1 MAFNLLPYTNFHD
14 LNLDW
19 ILERVKEMIAAK
31 NEVVANMEAAQE
43 AITTAQEA
51 EASAEASAVTA
62 EAAKV
67 EAVAAKNNATIS
79 ANAAQAALDDIGTA
93 AAGAV
98 ADWLAAHVDPDTGYV
113 IDNTLTVQGAAADAR
128 AVGVAVSGLRNFWK
142 ENYVD
147 LTWTNN
153 QISTTGNI
161 TASNNYLL
169 TGLIPINGGIAVT
182 IPNFNEDTPG
192 FTPYYMYVALY
203 SDENTFVS
211 LSAAQSEGFAI
222 LADEGYCFRLMAC
235 YQTTSTLA
243 PENAPFTQIV
253 TLSPTDTDIRAVPYA
268 GEAGKAADARATSEA
283 LLAIYNDLANLSLY
297 VDSSVEQVKT
307 LLPSVSTGD
316 LITAVNPIVVPGYIQ
331 ADGTIHS
338 GDTYRTTNLI
348 TIPKGYQLVFTAW
361 MASGGYYWAEYDST
375 GNTMISLGRK
385 GMATARNGIKIDAI
399 NTRYVRLSTRITDIP
414 IEAMNIYLAPLPS
427 APISW
432 EDTSNI
438 YHYDMA
444 DPDHVAVSFTDQY
457 VNASGSIVSQTG
469 YRLSS
474 IIYLQKGQT
483 IHFKCAGSA
492 SAFLLSEWTFNTV
505 FISGIMAGDDR
516 YHRVTYTA
524 DHDMYVRIGSRTS
537 ANIGSSLNKPYVSTA
552 DFENSIDLYYADLR
566 YSDNPLY
573 GKKIV
578 VIGDSLIAGYQLG
591 KDASWTRTVEIEN
604 GATVYNY
611 GINGN
616 AISSVSGS
624 SGTPMSKRINTTD
637 IPEISTADIIVLE
650 GGANDKNNNCPL
662 GTISDLDTDNST
674 VENTT
679 FYGAI
684 NKAINDIRTVNNHAR
699 ILFMT
704 TYHRADNTNSLGL
717 SYKDYADAMITACKN
732 KSVPCYDNY
741 SNSGMLFTDTNM
753 SWIDEGSYLG
763 TSRNNHLSPY
773 AFEWLTN
780 RYTRAISKL

>member
-1 MAFNLLPYTNFHD
+1 MAFEILPYTNFHD

-19 ILERVKEMIAAK
+19 ILKQFPIVYEARDQAVQAGDAA
-31 NEVVANMEAAQE
+31 VAAA
-43 AITTAQEA
+43 AAAA
-51 EASAEASAVTA
+51 ESATSAGTSATEA

-67 EAVAAKNNATIS
+67 EAVAAKNNAAIS
-79 ANAAQAALDDIGTA
+79 ADAAQAALESIGTA
-93 AAGAV
+93 TAGAV

-113 IDNTLTVQGAAADAR
+113 IDDTLSIKGAAADAR
-128 AVGVAVSGLRNFWK
+128 AVGVAVSGLRNMWK
-142 ENYVD
+142 ENPTD
-147 LTWTNN
+147 LTWTNYRI
-153 QISTTGNI
+153 QADGTLTSD
-161 TASNNYLL
+161 AQYLA
-169 TGLIPINGGIAVT
+169 TDPIPINGGIAVT
-182 IPNFNEDTPG
+182 VPDFNEDTPG
-192 FTPYYMYVALY
+192 FTPYNVYVALY
-203 SDENTFVS
+203 AADDSFVS
-211 LSAAQSEGFAI
+211 LSAAQTSGFAI
-222 LADEGYCFRLMAC
+222 LADEGYTFRLMAR
-235 YQTTSTLA
+235 YQTIANISPA
-243 PENAPFTQIV
+243 NAPFTQIV

-283 LLAIYNDLANLSLY
+283 LLSIYNDITNLSQY
-297 VDSSVEQVKT
+297 VDSSVEQVKN
-307 LLPSVSTGD
+307 LLPSVNTGE
-316 LITAVNPIVVPGYIQ
+316 LFTAVHPIMVPGYIQ

-338 GDTYRTTNLI
+338 GDAYRTTSLI

-375 GNTMISLGRK
+375 GNTMIALGRK
-385 GMATARNGIKIDAI
+385 GMATTRSGIKIDAI
-399 NTRYVRLSTRITDIP
+399 DTRYVRLSTRITDVP
-414 IEAMNIYLAPLPS
+414 VEAMGIYLVPLPDT
-427 APISW
+427 PVSW
-432 EDTSNI
+432 DETSNI
-438 YHYDMA
+438 YHYDMS
-444 DPDHVAVSFTDQY
+444 DPDHAAVSFTNQY
-457 VNASGSIVSQTG
+457 VNASGNIVNQTG

-474 IIYLQKGQT
+474 VIYLQKGQT

-505 FISGIMAGDDR
+505 FVSGIMAGNDR

-524 DHDMYVRIGSRTS
+524 DHDMYVRVGSRT
-537 ANIGSSLNKPYVSTA
+537 AATIGSSLNKPYVTSS
-552 DFENSIDLYYADLR
+552 DFEDSINLYYTGIR

-591 KDASWTRTVEIEN
+591 KDASWTRILEIES

-662 GTISDLDTDNST
+662 GTISDLDTDSST
-674 VENTT
+674 AENTT

-684 NKAINDIRTVNNHAR
+684 NKAINDMRAVNSHAR

-704 TYHRADNTNSLGL
+704 TYHRADNTNRLGL
-717 SYKDYADAMITACKN
+717 SYKDYADAMITTCKN

-741 SNSGMLFTDTNM
+741 SDSGMLFTDTNM

-773 AFEWLTN
+773 AFEWLTT
-780 RYTRAISKL
+780 RYTHAIRKL